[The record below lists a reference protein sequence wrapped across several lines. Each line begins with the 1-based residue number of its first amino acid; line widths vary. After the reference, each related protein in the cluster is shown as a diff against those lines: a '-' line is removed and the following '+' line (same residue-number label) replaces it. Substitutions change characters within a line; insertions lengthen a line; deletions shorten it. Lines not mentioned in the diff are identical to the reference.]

1 MLVLVHQLNKMSP
14 GYLYIINNNSWPG
27 WIKIGTTKNL
37 KTRLQTYQT
46 GSPFRDYEILYSIK
60 HPDYLKA
67 EKNIKIQMARFAKQ
81 IKNEWYEVDLEVA
94 KVRLAEQLDN
104 YFYGECDYDEKYE
117 SIPVRDLI
125 YK

>member
-1 MLVLVHQLNKMSP
+1 MLLVSLTRKQKLGKALKIMHT
-14 GYLYIINNNSWPG
+14 GYLYIISNRSWPG

-67 EKNIKIQMARFAKQ
+67 EKNIKIQMAHFDNVNNVQ
-81 IKNEWYEVDLEVA
+81 YKNTTIFDFYECNDFLV
-94 KVRLAEQLDN
+94 
-104 YFYGECDYDEKYE
+104 
-117 SIPVRDLI
+117 
-125 YK
+125 

>member
-1 MLVLVHQLNKMSP
+1 MSP
-14 GYLYIINNNSWPG
+14 GYLYIISNNSWPG

-46 GSPFRDYEILYSIK
+46 GSPFRNYEVLYSIK

-67 EKNIKIQMARFAKQ
+67 EKNIKIQMAYFAKQ
-81 IKNEWYEVDLEVA
+81 IKNEWYEVDLQVA

-104 YFYGECDYDEKYE
+104 YFYGECDADEKYE
-117 SIPVRDLI
+117 HIPVRDLI

>member
-1 MLVLVHQLNKMSP
+1 MHT
-14 GYLYIINNNSWPG
+14 GYLYIISNRSWPG

-67 EKNIKIQMARFAKQ
+67 EKNIKIQMAYFAKQ
-81 IKNEWYEVDLEVA
+81 IKNEFFKDNDKSLLVK
-94 KVRLAEQLDN
+94 KVNL
-104 YFYGECDYDEKYE
+104 KYQTGKDG
-117 SIPVRDLI
+117 SFC
-125 YK
+125 

>member
-1 MLVLVHQLNKMSP
+1 MLT
-14 GYLYIINNNSWPG
+14 GYLYIISNNSWPG

-46 GSPFRDYEILYSIK
+46 GSPFRDYEVIYSIK

-67 EKNIKIQMARFAKQ
+67 EKNIKIQ
-81 IKNEWYEVDLEVA
+81 V
-94 KVRLAEQLDN
+94 
-104 YFYGECDYDEKYE
+104 
-117 SIPVRDLI
+117 S